1 MELKRE
7 QPNLTLEELEPIARQ
22 IARESISEAL
32 RQQYE
37 EIKSDEEEEEEEK
50 EEEEEELLVCESCSI
65 VVNLMLEP
73 DYGPMLIA
81 DCDTCRALC
90 CRACLDTEK
99 IGRCDLCV
107 GQECYDEE

>member
-1 MELKRE
+1 MSSIAELKK
-7 QPNLTLEELEPIARQ
+7 ELDFVTE
-22 IARESISEAL
+22 L
-32 RQQYE
+32 
-37 EIKSDEEEEEEEK
+37 K